1 VIHVDDAYC
10 LYMTRHYVLCEQRR
24 LLQWLSPSF
33 SVFQS
38 SPLLIASPAAL
49 GRNGIPKACFG
60 WNLLVLACRAPWLF

>member
-1 VIHVDDAYC
+1 MH
-10 LYMTRHYVLCEQRR
+10 HYVLCEQRR

-38 SPLLIASPAAL
+38 FLLLIASPAAL

-60 WNLLVLACRAPWLF
+60 WNLLVLACRAPQLY